1 MNDLSPIEALAADYV
16 LGQLDKNERSVVA
29 ARLQREP
36 ALKAAVEAWERRL
49 APLGE
54 LAPAVAPSPNVL
66 AAIEAKIGARPQGA
80 DTDGNVVDLTRRLR
94 RWRTATGLA
103 GALAASLVIALMV
116 REIDRPPTGGNLVA
130 VLQKDAASPAF
141 VLTVDLTSKSFTVR
155 SVAPER
161 QTDKSYEL
169 WLVSDKLPAPR
180 SLGLVG
186 QSEFDTRRALA
197 GYDAATIANATFAVS
212 VEPKGGSPTGAPT
225 GAVVYAGKLIQ
236 ATR

>member
-1 MNDLSPIEALAADYV
+1 MNELSPIEALAADYV
-16 LGQLDKNERSVVA
+16 LGQLDQSERSAVA

-36 ALKAAVEAWERRL
+36 ALRAAVEAWERRL
-49 APLGE
+49 APLAD
-54 LAPAVAPSPNVL
+54 LTPTVAPSADL
-66 AAIEAKIGARPQGA
+66 FAAIEAKIGARSQGA
-80 DTDGNVVDLTRRLR
+80 ADGNVVDLTRRLQ

-103 GALAASLVIALMV
+103 GALAASLVIALAV
-116 REIDRPPTGGNLVA
+116 REIDRPPSAGNLVA

-141 VLTVDLTSKSFTVR
+141 VLTVDLSAKSFTVR

-161 QTDKSYEL
+161 QAEKSYEL

-186 QSEFDTRRALA
+186 QSEFDTRRALT
-197 GYDAATIANATFAVS
+197 GYDAAVIANATFAVS
-212 VEPKGGSPTGAPT
+212 VEPKGGSPTGQPT

-236 ATR
+236 ATP

>member
-1 MNDLSPIEALAADYV
+1 MNELTPIEALAADYV
-16 LGQLDKNERSVVA
+16 LGQLDASERSAVA

-36 ALKAAVEAWERRL
+36 ALRAAVEAWERRL
-49 APLGE
+49 APLND
-54 LAPAVAPSPNVL
+54 LTVSVTPSTDL
-66 AAIEAKIGARPQGA
+66 FAAIEARTGGHSPGVAA
-80 DTDGNVVDLTRRLR
+80 ASNVVDLTRRLK

-103 GALAASLVIALMV
+103 GALAASLVIALAV
-116 REIDRPPTGGNLVA
+116 REVDRPPSTGNLVA

-141 VLTVDLTSKSFTVR
+141 VLTVDLTAKSFTVR

-161 QTDKSYEL
+161 QADKSYEL

-186 QSEFDTRRALA
+186 QSEFDTRRALS
-197 GYDAATIANATFAVS
+197 GYDPAVIANATFAVS
-212 VEPKGGSPTGAPT
+212 VEPKGGSPTGQPT

-236 ATR
+236 ATP

>member
-1 MNDLSPIEALAADYV
+1 MNELTPIEALAADYV
-16 LGQLDKNERSVVA
+16 LGQLDESERGAVA

-36 ALKAAVEAWERRL
+36 ALRAAVEAWERRL
-49 APLGE
+49 APLND
-54 LAPAVAPSPNVL
+54 LTAAVAPSTDL
-66 AAIEAKIGARPQGA
+66 FAAIEARIDGSPQGPA
-80 DTDGNVVDLTRRLR
+80 AGNVVDLTRRLR
-94 RWRTATGLA
+94 RWRTAAGLA
-103 GALAASLVIALMV
+103 GALAACLVIALTL
-116 REIDRPPTGGNLVA
+116 REIDRPPATGNLVA

-141 VLTVDLTSKSFTVR
+141 VLTVDLSAKSFTVR

-197 GYDAATIANATFAVS
+197 GYDPTVIANATFAVS
-212 VEPKGGSPTGAPT
+212 VEPKGGSPTGQPT

-236 ATR
+236 ATP

>member
-1 MNDLSPIEALAADYV
+1 
-16 LGQLDKNERSVVA
+16 
-29 ARLQREP
+29 
-36 ALKAAVEAWERRL
+36 
-49 APLGE
+49 
-54 LAPAVAPSPNVL
+54 
-66 AAIEAKIGARPQGA
+66 
-80 DTDGNVVDLTRRLR
+80 LTRRVR

-103 GALAASLVIALMV
+103 GALAASLVIALAV
-116 REIDRPPTGGNLVA
+116 REIDRPPSAGNLVA

-141 VLTVDLTSKSFTVR
+141 VLTVDLSAKSFTVR

-161 QTDKSYEL
+161 QAEKSYEL

-197 GYDAATIANATFAVS
+197 GFDAAVIANATYAVS
-212 VEPKGGSPTGAPT
+212 VEPKGGSPTGQPT

-236 ATR
+236 ATP